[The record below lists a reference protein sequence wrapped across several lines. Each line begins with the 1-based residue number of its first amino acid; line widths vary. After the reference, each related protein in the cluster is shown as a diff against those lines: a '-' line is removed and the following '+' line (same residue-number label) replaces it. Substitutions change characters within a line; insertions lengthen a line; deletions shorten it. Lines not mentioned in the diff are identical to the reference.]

1 MTKFFIN
8 FKEKNYFW
16 TISPFSPF
24 WGQIFFQKIWLYDAD
39 SHMGPKHNL
48 KFQKNWANSKKTT
61 GRTEGWTDPDWM
73 GFQKYIRS
81 ENQIWNWQTSL
92 ENHPLL
98 NMYWMPKMHEN
109 PIKAI
114 LISAFSKSSI
124 KSLART
130 ITSIFR
136 LVFRKIQAYNDKCRF
151 STDDSTFWVVQNKP
165 VTIQ

>member
-1 MTKFFIN
+1 M
-8 FKEKNYFW
+8 
-16 TISPFSPF
+16 S
-24 WGQIFFQKIWLYDAD
+24 
-39 SHMGPKHNL
+39 M
-48 KFQKNWANSKKTT
+48 
-61 GRTEGWTDPDWM
+61 
-73 GFQKYIRS
+73 
-81 ENQIWNWQTSL
+81 

-109 PIKAI
+109 LIKAI

-136 LVFRKIQAYNDKCRF
+136 LVFRQIQAYNHKCRF

-165 VTIQ
+165 VTDSINKLRAYGALWVKNIKDNVMRLNKQLIKDADGYLFQLFHS